1 MLISFKSGQILV
13 YFQQALLGVGDE
25 RVEEDM
31 LQDGLTPFWETEK
44 VFYIYFLVPIER
56 STCIGRFFGFETCAE
71 GCFDPV
77 GGAAFQPI
85 VSKSLHS
92 TVCQHTALVFSS
104 SSKHCSRLC
113 IMGPLLRAWEQP
125 LFACWATQ
133 TPLPVWHTRLFNYRR
148 PAALMVLPHTRSE
161 KIKSYFFSVG
171 NVYGWVQNSFPELQV
186 KYAIFWWRGSWR
198 LVNDDDRIY
207 EDGRRGLRFSGSIGG
222 LPDSWAR
229 GYYLSC
235 WEPKV
240 LLISNLFYFHIFTS
254 VAWNFFLHLTLLCT
268 HCKNWYLLIETL
280 TGPSTPKCTGVRY
293 GFGGVDYAMSKLYY

>member
-1 MLISFKSGQILV
+1 MVKKWFISSKHC
-13 YFQQALLGVGDE
+13 LGWVMKE
-25 RVEEDM
+25 LKRICCRTVW
-31 LQDGLTPFWETEK
+31 PPSEK
-44 VFYIYFLVPIER
+44 LRKCSFYIFWFLRVSAGSSALRLVPKAALTLWEGRLFNQLCR
-56 STCIGRFFGFETCAE
+56 SLCTAQC
-71 GCFDPV
+71 
-77 GGAAFQPI
+77 
-85 VSKSLHS
+85 VSTL
-92 TVCQHTALVFSS
+92 LWFFSS
-104 SSKHCSRLC
+104 STKRCSRLC

-148 PAALMVLPHTRSE
+148 PAALMALPQTRSE
-161 KIKSYFFSVG
+161 KVKSYFFGVG

-254 VAWNFFLHLTLLCT
+254 VAWNFFFILQFCVHIAKTDT
-268 HCKNWYLLIETL
+268 YW
-280 TGPSTPKCTGVRY
+280 
-293 GFGGVDYAMSKLYY
+293 

>member
-1 MLISFKSGQILV
+1 MLISFIFGKILV
-13 YFQQALLGVGDE
+13 CFQQALLGVGDE

-44 VFYIYFLVPIER
+44 VFFLYFLV

-92 TVCQHTALVFSS
+92 TVCQHTALVFFFFLALLSTVHYGTS
-104 SSKHCSRLC
+104 IEGLGTAFVCLLSHTNPPSRLTHSAFQLPPP
-113 IMGPLLRAWEQP
+113 GRTYGSPTYEEWENQI
-125 LFACWATQ
+125 LF
-133 TPLPVWHTRLFNYRR
+133 F
-148 PAALMVLPHTRSE
+148 
-161 KIKSYFFSVG
+161 YFG

-240 LLISNLFYFHIFTS
+240 LLISNLFHFHIFTS
-254 VAWNFFLHLTLLCT
+254 VAWNFFFIQFLCV
-268 HCKNWYLLIETL
+268 HI
-280 TGPSTPKCTGVRY
+280 
-293 GFGGVDYAMSKLYY
+293 SKTDTYW